1 MEPKVSDDFT
11 LETEKMSLFDKEGT
25 DFQKKLSELRSRK
38 TVYKSSF
45 ENTKIP
51 MSLTFNDV
59 LMVPQ
64 YSEVNSR

>member
-1 MEPKVSDDFT
+1 MEQKVNDDFT